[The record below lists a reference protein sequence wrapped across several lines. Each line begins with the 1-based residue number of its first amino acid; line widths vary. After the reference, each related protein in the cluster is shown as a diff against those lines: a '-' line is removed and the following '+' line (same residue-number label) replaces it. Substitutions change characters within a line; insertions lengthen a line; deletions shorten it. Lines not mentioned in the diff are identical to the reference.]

1 MKSFEYIAPKTL
13 DEALAILSDDEG
25 TRLFAGGTDLLGEMK
40 RGVIAPEK
48 LLDLKSVGGLEIIR
62 QEPDGGLAIGSL
74 ATLSEIAENP
84 LVKQSYPLL
93 VQAIEQTA
101 SPQIR
106 NVATLGGNLC
116 QRPRCWYYRH
126 PDFPCLRKHGES
138 CFAVWGNSRYHA
150 IWGGNRCF
158 IVHRSDP
165 AAALMALDAHTQI
178 AYSEG
183 IRAVPLR
190 EFFVTPG
197 ENLTQETVLQP
208 NEILTGIKLPP
219 PLPNARGIYLK
230 VAERKATDFALAS
243 VALHL
248 AWEGTRINHARVV
261 LGSVAPV
268 PWRLQHVEE
277 ILLGD
282 ELSQD
287 FDKALPTP
295 SKEKIQLACEGAVE
309 GAKQIRHN
317 GYKIPLVKGLLR
329 KALRLVF
336 ESQLGTKIEE
346 ETE

>member
-1 MKSFEYIAPKTL
+1 
-13 DEALAILSDDEG
+13 
-25 TRLFAGGTDLLGEMK
+25 
-40 RGVIAPEK
+40 
-48 LLDLKSVGGLEIIR
+48 
-62 QEPDGGLAIGSL
+62 
-74 ATLSEIAENP
+74 
-84 LVKQSYPLL
+84 
-93 VQAIEQTA
+93 
-101 SPQIR
+101 
-106 NVATLGGNLC
+106 
-116 QRPRCWYYRH
+116 
-126 PDFPCLRKHGES
+126 
-138 CFAVWGNSRYHA
+138 
-150 IWGGNRCF
+150 
-158 IVHRSDP
+158 
-165 AAALMALDAHTQI
+165 MALDAHTQI

-346 ETE
+346 ETKRKPQTER